1 MFVPP
6 ILSITIINTFHVF
19 RPTRRSFWGGKTYF
33 FPIDLITREYFTT
46 KKPALACR
54 FPAEKEGFAEPAGS
68 SAGGSDRPPDG
79 HSLPPG
85 SNPLLL
91 SA

>member
-1 MFVPP
+1 SARFKSLV
-6 ILSITIINTFHVF
+6 IISI
-19 RPTRRSFWGGKTYF
+19 
-33 FPIDLITREYFTT
+33 

-54 FPAEKEGFAEPAGS
+54 FLAEKEGFAEPAGS
-68 SAGGSDRPPDG
+68 GAGGSDRPQDA